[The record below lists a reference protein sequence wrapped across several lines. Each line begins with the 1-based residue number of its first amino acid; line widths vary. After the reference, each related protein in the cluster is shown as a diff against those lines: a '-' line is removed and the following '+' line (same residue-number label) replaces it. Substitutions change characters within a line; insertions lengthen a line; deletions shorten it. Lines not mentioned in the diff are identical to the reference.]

1 MKTKTRDRSLLSRA
15 LRVTFNKH
23 TLVAFLILLQVA
35 ALVYAVVA
43 RGIYSAVF
51 LGVCQLVGF
60 IVSVH
65 IIVKRGKSAYKFV
78 WLFTVIT
85 LPIFGT
91 LFYIIFYR
99 QSSSKR
105 FSRRVKNSEFFMRE
119 DGFSLVKSDGEEA
132 KKAFPEY
139 GSDVNYLEQSA
150 GFPVFGNAEAEY
162 LKTGEIF
169 YERLLEE
176 LKKAEKYIFLEF
188 FIIREGEM
196 WQGIYD
202 ILKEKAKDG
211 VTVKVLYDDIGS
223 LKDLPE
229 KFRADLKKHD
239 IECAVFNAFKPFLLS
254 VQNNRDHRK
263 IVSIDGRTAFTGG
276 VNIADEY
283 INKINRFGHWKDAGV
298 MLRGKAAWSL
308 TAMFLQNY
316 EIATKTR
323 SDYSRFFPADFG
335 DEAEKATAETENAKS
350 GKVDS
355 REVFKREFFQ
365 PYTDSPTDSEEV
377 GEHVYL
383 QTVYSAKK
391 YLYITTPYLIIDG
404 RMTDALILAAKSGV
418 DVIIITPGH
427 GDKKFVHNVTRSYY
441 KELIE
446 GGVKI
451 YEYSKGFIHSKTFV
465 ADDKVAIVGTT
476 NLDYRSLYLHF
487 ECGVAAY
494 GEEFA
499 KAVKDDFSEVLET
512 SKNIT
517 EKDCKENIF
526 KRIYTAFLRLF
537 APLM

>member
-316 EIATKTR
+316 EIATKVR
-323 SDYSRFFPADFG
+323 SDYEAFFPQRL
-335 DEAEKATAETENAKS
+335 EETVLKEER
-350 GKVDS
+350 GQ
-355 REVFKREFFQ
+355 EFFQ
-365 PYTDSPTDSEEV
+365 PYTDSPTDNEEV

-418 DVIIITPGH
+418 DVRIITPGH

-465 ADDKVAIVGTT
+465 TDDKAAVVGTT

-494 GEEFA
+494 GQKFA
-499 KAVKDDFSEVLET
+499 TSVKEDFCEVLKVCKPISAE
-512 SKNIT
+512 
-517 EKDCKENIF
+517 DCKENVF

>member
-1 MKTKTRDRSLLSRA
+1 MNAKTRDRSLLSRA
-15 LRVTFNKH
+15 LRATFNKH

-43 RGIYSAVF
+43 RGMYSAVF

-60 IVSVH
+60 GVSVH
-65 IIVKRGKSAYKFV
+65 IIVRRGKSAYKFV

-119 DGFSLVKSDGEEA
+119 DGLSLVKSDENAAEN
-132 KKAFPEY
+132 AFPEY
-139 GSDVNYLEQSA
+139 RSDIKYLEKRA

-229 KFRADLKKHD
+229 KFRAELKKHD
-239 IECAVFNAFKPFLLS
+239 IECVVFNAFKPFLIS
-254 VQNNRDHRK
+254 MQNNRDHRK
-263 IVSIDGRTAFTGG
+263 IVSIDGKTAFTGG

-298 MLRGKAAWSL
+298 MLRGKAAWSF
-308 TAMFLQNY
+308 TAIFLQNY
-316 EIATKTR
+316 EIATGTR
-323 SDYSRFFPADFG
+323 SDYSRFFPANFG
-335 DEAEKATAETENAKS
+335 DDAEKTVENKAE
-350 GKVDS
+350 D
-355 REVFKREFFQ
+355 EFFQ

-383 QTVYSAKK
+383 QTIYAAKK

-404 RMTDALILAAKSGV
+404 RMADALTLAAKSGA
-418 DVIIITPGH
+418 DVRIITPGH

-494 GEEFA
+494 GKKFA
-499 KAVKDDFSEVLET
+499 KAVKDDFSEVLEA
-512 SKNIT
+512 SKSIT

>member
-1 MKTKTRDRSLLSRA
+1 MKAKTRDRSLLSRA
-15 LRVTFNKH
+15 LRATFNKH
-23 TLVAFLILLQVA
+23 TLVALLILLQVA
-35 ALVYAVVA
+35 ALVYAVVT

-132 KKAFPEY
+132 ENAFPEY
-139 GSDVNYLEQSA
+139 LSDVNYLEKSA

-263 IVSIDGRTAFTGG
+263 IVSIDGKTAFTGG

-316 EIATKTR
+316 EIATRTR
-323 SDYSRFFPADFG
+323 SDYSLYFPADFG
-335 DEAEKATAETENAKS
+335 DEAEKTTGKTAE
-350 GKVDS
+350 D
-355 REVFKREFFQ
+355 EFFQ

-383 QTVYSAKK
+383 QTIYAAKK

-404 RMTDALILAAKSGV
+404 RMTDALTLAAKSGV
-418 DVIIITPGH
+418 DVRIITPAH

-441 KELIE
+441 KQLIE

-494 GEEFA
+494 GEKFA
-499 KAVKDDFSEVLET
+499 KAVKDDFSEVLEI
-512 SKNIT
+512 SKSIT

>member
-1 MKTKTRDRSLLSRA
+1 MKERTRDRSLFSRTIRRA
-15 LRVTFNKH
+15 FNKH

-35 ALVYAVVA
+35 ALVYAVVT
-43 RGIYSAVF
+43 RGMYSALF
-51 LGVCQLVGF
+51 LGFCQLAGL
-60 IVSVH
+60 IASIH
-65 IIVKRGKSAYKFV
+65 IIVGRGKSAYKFV
-78 WLFTVIT
+78 WLFTIIT
-85 LPIFGT
+85 MPIFGT

-132 KKAFPEY
+132 RKAFPEY
-139 GSDVNYLEQSA
+139 GAGINYLERSA
-150 GFPVFGNAEAEY
+150 GFSVFVSAEAEY
-162 LKTGEIF
+162 LKTGEVF
-169 YERLLEE
+169 YARLLEE

-188 FIIREGEM
+188 FIISDGEM
-196 WQGIYD
+196 WQGVYD
-202 ILKEKAKDG
+202 VLKEKAKDG

-223 LKDLPE
+223 LRGLPV
-229 KFRADLKKHD
+229 KLRSTLKKD
-239 IECAVFNAFKPFLLS
+239 GIECAVFNAFKPFLIS

-263 IVSIDGRTAFTGG
+263 IVSIDGKTAFTGG

-283 INKINRFGHWKDAGV
+283 INKVNRFGHWKDAGV

-308 TAMFLQNY
+308 TAMFLQSY
-316 EIATKTR
+316 ELATKTR
-323 SDYSRFFPADFG
+323 SDYSAFFPQDFG
-335 DEAEKATAETENAKS
+335 KDAEKATEKTS
-350 GKVDS
+350 GD
-355 REVFKREFFQ
+355 EEFCQ
-365 PYTDSPTDSEEV
+365 PYTDSPTDSEEI

-383 QTVYSAKK
+383 QTIYAAKK

-404 RMTDALILAAKSGV
+404 RMADALTLAAKSGV
-418 DVIIITPGH
+418 DVRIITPAH

-441 KELIE
+441 KQLIE

-487 ECGVAAY
+487 ECGVVSY
-494 GEEFA
+494 GKAFA
-499 KAVKDDFSEVLET
+499 KAVKDDFSEVVT
-512 SKNIT
+512 ISKEISAI
-517 EKDCKENIF
+517 DRKENIF

>member
-1 MKTKTRDRSLLSRA
+1 MKEKTRDRSLLSRA
-15 LRVTFNKH
+15 LRAALDKH
-23 TLVAFLILLQVA
+23 VIVAFLILLQIA
-35 ALVYAVVA
+35 AIVYAVVS

-85 LPIFGT
+85 LPVFGT

-105 FSRRVKNSEFFMRE
+105 FSKKVRNSEFFMKE
-119 DGFSLVKSDGEEA
+119 DGLSLIESDVKAAEA
-132 KKAFPEY
+132 DFPEY
-139 GSDVNYLEQSA
+139 LSNIHYLEYGA
-150 GFPVFGNAEAEY
+150 GFPVCGGTEAEY

-169 YERLLEE
+169 YERLLKE

-188 FIIREGEM
+188 FIIRDGEM
-196 WQGIYD
+196 WQGIYE
-202 ILKEKAKDG
+202 ILKEKAERG
-211 VTVKVLYDDIGS
+211 VVVRVLYDDIGS
-223 LKDLPE
+223 LKGLPE
-229 KFRADLKKHD
+229 KFRSELKKHG
-239 IECAVFNAFKPFLLS
+239 IECAVFNAFKPFLIS
-254 VQNNRDHRK
+254 MQNNRDHRK
-263 IVSIDGRTAFTGG
+263 IVSIDGKTAFTGG
-276 VNIADEY
+276 VNLADEY
-283 INKINRFGHWKDAGV
+283 INKLNRFGHWKDAGV
-298 MLRGKAAWSL
+298 MLRGKAAWNL

-316 EIATKTR
+316 EIATKVR
-323 SDYSRFFPADFG
+323 SDYEAFFPQRL
-335 DEAEKATAETENAKS
+335 EETVRKEE
-350 GKVDS
+350 
-355 REVFKREFFQ
+355 REQEFFQ
-365 PYTDSPTDSEEV
+365 PYTDSPTDNEEV

-418 DVIIITPGH
+418 DVRIITPGH

-465 ADDKVAIVGTT
+465 TDDKAAVVGTT

-494 GEEFA
+494 GQKFA
-499 KAVKDDFSEVLET
+499 TSVKEDFCEVLKVCKPISAE
-512 SKNIT
+512 
-517 EKDCKENIF
+517 DCKENAF